1 MNTRARVFTALHAMR
16 RVRAAESAR
25 TPVHGDA
32 KRIKSST
39 PNACD
44 APLTPHTPAA
54 RTPQNHDGDRL
65 FNSPPPTVR
74 RRGADGQGDAK
85 DRAHGSGASES
96 PASTPMG
103 FTRRFLATALSRAFG
118 SNLKTPSP
126 GASDTEQQAVSE
138 ASALRESL
146 REERIRV
153 EELCVRAGEAEASLA
168 IANTNLDGLRARV
181 ARAEDEAKAA
191 LALAAVQASPSMMV
205 RAQPE
210 CERSQAAMRLIAS
223 YFASRRCDSC
233 GLDELLASAREADL
247 DVDDVLRALALLA
260 VDTPSRSSSFM
271 VTIHQI

>member
-1 MNTRARVFTALHAMR
+1 MHARACVFTALHAMR
-16 RVRAAESAR
+16 RARAAEPAC
-25 TPVHGDA
+25 TPVHDKA
-32 KRIKSST
+32 KRIKSLT

-168 IANTNLDGLRARV
+168 IANTNLAGLRARV

-191 LALAAVQASPSMMV
+191 LALSAVQASPSMA
-205 RAQPE
+205 RAKPE

>member
-1 MNTRARVFTALHAMR
+1 MR
-16 RVRAAESAR
+16 RARAAEPAR

-44 APLTPHTPAA
+44 ATLTPHTPAA
-54 RTPQNHDGDRL
+54 RTPQKHDGDRL
-65 FNSPPPTVR
+65 FNSPPTTVR
-74 RRGADGQGDAK
+74 RRGTDGHGDAK
-85 DRAHGSGASES
+85 ERTHGSGASES

-103 FTRRFLATALSRAFG
+103 FTRRFFATALSRAFG

-168 IANTNLDGLRARV
+168 IANTNLAGLRARV

-191 LALAAVQASPSMMV
+191 LALAAGQASPSMA
-205 RAQPE
+205 RAKPE

-233 GLDELLASAREADL
+233 GLDELLASAREVDL

-260 VDTPSRSSSFM
+260 VDAPSRSSSFM